1 MGHVSNS
8 SPRDLFLGAVAT
20 ADLSVSMPGPME
32 PMPAEDM
39 IGRFICNDVL
49 VHTFDL
55 AHAVGGDERLEP
67 AAVEGAYSGLKPL
80 DAMIRHPGVF
90 SPQPRPPRAPTCR
103 RSSCASSAAR
113 PEHRSMSDS
122 ASITRDIAAPADTV
136 WEMVSISSGW
146 ASGHPERGWRV
157 DQGRHRSRRRRRLPG
172 ANRNG
177 SKSWKTV
184 ATVTAAD
191 PGRRFAF
198 RVGVIGLRVADWS
211 FDIEPTD
218 SGCRVTQSFTD
229 LRAGFFKP
237 IAKMATGVADRVTH
251 NRAAMETT
259 LERLAAAAEATA

>member
-1 MGHVSNS
+1 
-8 SPRDLFLGAVAT
+8 
-20 ADLSVSMPGPME
+20 
-32 PMPAEDM
+32 
-39 IGRFICNDVL
+39 
-49 VHTFDL
+49 
-55 AHAVGGDERLEP
+55 
-67 AAVEGAYSGLKPL
+67 
-80 DAMIRHPGVF
+80 
-90 SPQPRPPRAPTCR
+90 
-103 RSSCASSAAR
+103 
-113 PEHRSMSDS
+113 MSDS
-122 ASITRDIAAPADTV
+122 ASVTRDIAAPADTV
-136 WEMVSISSGW
+136 WEMVSHLERMGEWS
-146 ASGHPERGWRV
+146 PENEGGEWIKGATGPAVGAVFR
-157 DQGRHRSRRRRRLPG
+157 G

-198 RVGVIGLRVADWS
+198 RVGVMGLRVADWS